1 MYQIAFFERAFINE
15 TLKISGEKKIHYIAN
30 EYDDTKAFHEDR
42 EKDQTRPK

>member
-1 MYQIAFFERAFINE
+1 MKLWKFRV
-15 TLKISGEKKIHYIAN
+15 KKKIHYIAN